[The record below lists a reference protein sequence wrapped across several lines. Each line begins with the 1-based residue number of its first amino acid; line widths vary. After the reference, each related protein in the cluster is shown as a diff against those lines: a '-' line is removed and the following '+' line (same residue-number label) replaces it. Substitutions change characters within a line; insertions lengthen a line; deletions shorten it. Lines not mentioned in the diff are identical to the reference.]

1 MKTLSISSIS
11 AFLPL
16 LGLSLLSLS
25 ACKKDGETATPSPA
39 DGTVTWTSN
48 GTTYTS
54 TARSSATVDAGDKI
68 IVAGGSDDSNTIVS
82 LVLFGI
88 NAKGVGVYDLRRGS
102 VLDNLPA
109 CVITLNASNSAQGR
123 AFNTL
128 YGPAASNGTLTVT
141 QYDKASQKLSG
152 TFSFTAGAIP
162 NTPATGTQAVSSGSF
177 SFTHFW

>member
-1 MKTLSISSIS
+1 MDFAFTTASGGGGSLTLPFSGS
-11 AFLPL
+11 
-16 LGLSLLSLS
+16 
-25 ACKKDGETATPSPA
+25 
-39 DGTVTWTSN
+39 
-48 GTTYTS
+48 
-54 TARSSATVDAGDKI
+54 VDTGDKI
-68 IVAGGSDDSNTIVS
+68 IVAGGSDDSNNVVS

-88 NAKGVGVYDLRRGS
+88 NAKGVGVYDLRRSS

-141 QYDKASQKLSG
+141 QYDKANQKLSG

-162 NTPATGTQAVSSGSF
+162 NTPATGIQAVSSGSF
-177 SFTHFW
+177 SFTHFR